1 MRHDVDVGEL
11 DFLIHM
17 PLKQQKTFAFRQVR
31 MDYGIN
37 PARAYACGD
46 EKKDFV
52 ATLSSGMHPL
62 MVSYG
67 FEDFERL
74 ALKIGVPAEVI
85 SKTPAEFRSRACHA
99 LDADPAGPIPFGD
112 CEPPPGAQQGRCKN
126 SLCSAYTS
134 DS

>member
-1 MRHDVDVGEL
+1 MRVNW
-11 DFLIHM
+11 ISSSTY
-17 PLKQQKTFAFRQVR
+17 PLSSTSTSAFRQAR
-31 MDYGIN
+31 MVYGIN

-46 EKKDFV
+46 EKKAFV
-52 ATLSSGMHPL
+52 AALSSGMHPF
-62 MVSYG
+62 MMSYG

-74 ALKIGVPAEVI
+74 STEIGVPAEVI
-85 SKTPAEFRSRACHA
+85 SQTPAEFRSRVCHA